1 MTGLDDALLAAVQA
15 WGPAIKPVM
24 AAFSSAGYGAIYMAV
39 IAFAYWC
46 VSPSHALRLSALLL
60 LSSCLNTLVKIVIL
74 EPRPYWLRPGLYMG
88 SIDTAAGM
96 PSGHAQSAAA
106 FWGLLATFSRR
117 PWAWAACLLMIAGIC
132 VSRIYFG
139 VHFASQIVAGLAVG
153 LVLVWLFRRVEAPV
167 RRAFLARGLTQQ
179 RLLLL
184 AGWLS
189 MMGLALA
196 LQSAMAARWTVPV
209 EWAAATAALHPD
221 VKIAPLQITSL
232 ARDISLLLGMLLGAS
247 ALRDFA
253 VRYTGLRTALA
264 RFVPGFAVF
273 ALFWLGTGALLKPQ
287 PEQVQ
292 VVADAVRGLLAGL
305 WFTWWWPLLLQRL
318 CKSQAI

>member
-1 MTGLDDALLAAVQA
+1 MTELDYSLLAAVQA

-24 AAFSSAGYGAIYMAV
+24 AAFSNAGYGSIYMAV

-46 VSPSHALRLSALLL
+46 VSPSHALRLSAVLL

-74 EPRPYWLRPGLYMG
+74 EPRPYWLQPELYTG

-106 FWGLLATFSRR
+106 FWGLLASFTRR
-117 PWAWAACLLMIAGIC
+117 PLWWGVCLLLIAGIS

-139 VHFASQIVAGLAVG
+139 VHFPSQIAAGLAVG
-153 LVLVWLFRRVEAPV
+153 LALVVVFLRVEGPV
-167 RRAFLARGLTQQ
+167 CRAFLARGLMAQ

-196 LQSAMAARWTVPV
+196 LQSAMAAGWTMPPA
-209 EWAAATAALHPD
+209 WAANVAALHPG

-232 ARDISLLLGMLLGAS
+232 ARDASLLLGLLLGAC
-247 ALRDFA
+247 ALRDFS

-273 ALFWLGTGALLKPQ
+273 AVFWLGTGALLKPM
-287 PEQVQ
+287 PEHVQ
-292 VVADAVRGLLAGL
+292 GIAEAVRGLLAGL
-305 WFTWWWPLLLQRL
+305 WFSLWWPLVLQRFY
-318 CKSQAI
+318 KPS

>member
-1 MTGLDDALLAAVQA
+1 MTELDYALLAAVQA
-15 WGPAIKPVM
+15 WGPAIRPVM

-39 IAFAYWC
+39 IAFACWC
-46 VSPSHALRLSALLL
+46 VSPAHALRLSALLL

-74 EPRPYWLRPGLYMG
+74 QPRPYWLQPGLYTG

-106 FWGLLATFSRR
+106 FWGLLATFTRR
-117 PWAWAACLLMIAGIC
+117 PWAWAACLLMIAGIS

-139 VHFASQIVAGLAVG
+139 VHFASQIAAGLAVG
-153 LVLVWLFRRVEAPV
+153 LVLVVVFRRVEGPV
-167 RRAFLARGLTQQ
+167 CRAFQARGLTQQ

-184 AGWLS
+184 AGWLG

-196 LQSAMAARWTVPV
+196 LQSAMAARWTVPP
-209 EWAAATAALHPD
+209 EWVATTTALHPG

-232 ARDISLLLGMLLGAS
+232 ARDISLLLGMLLGAG
-247 ALRDFA
+247 ALPDYC
-253 VRYTGLRTALA
+253 VRYTGLRTALL

-273 ALFWLGTGALLKPQ
+273 AVFWLGTGALLKPA
-287 PEQVQ
+287 PENVQ
-292 VVADAVRGLLAGL
+292 LAADAVRGLLAGL
-305 WFTWWWPLLLQRL
+305 WFTWWWPLLLRRFY
-318 CKSQAI
+318 QA

>member
-1 MTGLDDALLAAVQA
+1 MTELDYSLLAAVQA

-24 AAFSSAGYGAIYMAV
+24 AAFSSAGYGAIYMLV
-39 IAFAYWC
+39 IAFVYWC
-46 VSPSHALRLSALLL
+46 VSPSHALRLSAVLL

-74 EPRPYWLRPGLYMG
+74 EPRPYWLRPQLYTG

-106 FWGLLATFSRR
+106 FWGLLASFTRR
-117 PWAWAACLLMIAGIC
+117 PWGWAACVLMIAGIS

-139 VHFASQIVAGLAVG
+139 VHFPSQIAAGLAVG
-153 LVLVWLFRRVEAPV
+153 LALVVVFRRVQAPV
-167 RRAFLARGLTQQ
+167 CRAFLARGLVAQ

-189 MMGLALA
+189 MMGLALV
-196 LQSAMAARWTVPV
+196 LQSAMASGWAVPA
-209 EWAAATAALHPD
+209 EWAAAAAALHPG

-232 ARDISLLLGMLLGAS
+232 ARDISLLLGMLLGAI
-247 ALRDFA
+247 ALRDFP
-253 VRYTGLRTALA
+253 VRYAGLRPALL
-264 RFVPGFAVF
+264 RFVPGFAAF
-273 ALFWLGTGALLKPQ
+273 ALFWLGTGALLKPA

-292 VVADAVRGLLAGL
+292 VVADALRGLLAGL
-305 WFTWWWPLLLQRL
+305 WFTWWWPLLLRRFYRV
-318 CKSQAI
+318 

>member
-1 MTGLDDALLAAVQA
+1 MTELDYALLAAVQA

-46 VSPSHALRLSALLL
+46 VSPTHALRLSALLL

-74 EPRPYWLRPGLYMG
+74 EPRPYWLQPGLYTG

-117 PWAWAACLLMIAGIC
+117 LWWWAICLLMIAGIS

-139 VHFASQIVAGLAVG
+139 VHFPSQIVAGLVLG
-153 LVLVWLFRRVEAPV
+153 LALVVVFRRVEGPV
-167 RRAFLARGLTQQ
+167 CRAFLARGLAQQ

-189 MMGLALA
+189 VMGMALA

-209 EWAAATAALHPD
+209 EWVAATATLHPGE
-221 VKIAPLQITSL
+221 KIAPLQVTSL
-232 ARDISLLLGMLLGAS
+232 ARDISLLLGMLLGAV
-247 ALRDFA
+247 AMRDFS

-273 ALFWLGTGALLKPQ
+273 AAFWLGTGALLKPA

-292 VVADAVRGLLAGL
+292 LVADAVRGLLAGL
-305 WFTWWWPLLLQRL
+305 WFTWWWPQLLLRL
-318 CKSQAI
+318 YTSQAD

>member
-1 MTGLDDALLAAVQA
+1 MTELDYSLLAAVQA

-24 AAFSSAGYGAIYMAV
+24 AAFSNAGYGSIYMAV

-74 EPRPYWLRPGLYMG
+74 EPRPYWLRPELYTG

-106 FWGLLATFSRR
+106 FWGLLASFTRR
-117 PWAWAACLLMIAGIC
+117 PWWWAACLLMIGGIS

-139 VHFASQIVAGLAVG
+139 VHFPSQIAAGLAVG
-153 LVLVWLFRRVEAPV
+153 LALVLVFRRVEGPV
-167 RRAFLARGLTQQ
+167 SRAFLARGVVAQ

-196 LQSAMAARWTVPV
+196 LQSAMAAGWTVPPA
-209 EWAAATAALHPD
+209 WAANAAALHPD
-221 VKIAPLQITSL
+221 VKIAPLQITSF
-232 ARDISLLLGMLLGAS
+232 ARDVSLLLGLLLGAG
-247 ALRDFA
+247 ALRDFS

-264 RFVPGFAVF
+264 RFAPGFAVF
-273 ALFWLGTGALLKPQ
+273 AVFWLGTGALLKPM
-287 PEQVQ
+287 PEHVQ
-292 VVADAVRGLLAGL
+292 VIADALRGLLAGL
-305 WFTWWWPLLLQRL
+305 WFSLWWPLVLQRFY
-318 CKSQAI
+318 KPS